1 MSFPLSYLR
10 ILPQQILRLRKY
22 VYAILAFN
30 TCNWAFF
37 QFSNIFY
44 CRPISMVWEGWH
56 GEHDGECWD
65 INSLILSAAGVTV
78 FLDGIIIALPIRQLL
93 RLSLG
98 WKKRLEVVAM
108 FVVGILYV
116 VLRVRHRGTSSH

>member
-1 MSFPLSYLR
+1 
-10 ILPQQILRLRKY
+10 
-22 VYAILAFN
+22 
-30 TCNWAFF
+30 
-37 QFSNIFY
+37 
-44 CRPISMVWEGWH
+44 MVWEGWH